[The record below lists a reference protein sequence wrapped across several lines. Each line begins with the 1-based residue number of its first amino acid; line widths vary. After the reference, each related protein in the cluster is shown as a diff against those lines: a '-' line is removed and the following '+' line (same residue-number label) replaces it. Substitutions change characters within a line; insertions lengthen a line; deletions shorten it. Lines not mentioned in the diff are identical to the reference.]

1 MARPKRGSYS
11 RAEPG
16 TADWKNF
23 ESGAERNAFCQIDP
37 FWSPANVITLSAVFS
52 KVSLPATT
60 ATGQY
65 RFAAAGVS
73 ISSPP
78 TSKVQKSTSMFL
90 SYFSLAVLLVG
101 LMLVFYT
108 FIYIHDIPYE
118 IAKKRN
124 HSQAEAIHVACW
136 LSLFTLHA
144 IWPIVYIWA
153 IAKPR
158 PLSVAIESG
167 TLGTPDATTIE
178 RIAALEERLR
188 KLEAATPTTTG
199 GAAV

>member
-1 MARPKRGSYS
+1 
-11 RAEPG
+11 
-16 TADWKNF
+16 
-23 ESGAERNAFCQIDP
+23 
-37 FWSPANVITLSAVFS
+37 
-52 KVSLPATT
+52 
-60 ATGQY
+60 
-65 RFAAAGVS
+65 
-73 ISSPP
+73 
-78 TSKVQKSTSMFL
+78 MFL
-90 SYFSLAVLLVG
+90 SYFSLTVLLIG
-101 LMLVFYT
+101 LMLVFYV

-158 PLSVAIESG
+158 PLSVAIEG
-167 TLGTPDATTIE
+167 GGGLHAPDPAALA

-188 KLEAATPTTTG
+188 TLEAAKPAAGTTTTG